1 MRKQISLFLMGIAIM
16 MLFVACGKEQ
26 QQQDSGTDGY
36 VNVTD
41 QVSLDDMMASVV
53 NWQEAGG
60 KLYGSVDSCIYD
72 ISVEQALMLQTA
84 QEVNVTDVGAR
95 IRKFCVDGDGNIYWE
110 PMFQLEA
117 KYLHKHLAESGE
129 DVQIPLSLGD
139 ETIGALVT
147 DQNGRIYLLLDSQ
160 ILVLDGDGNVVS
172 RFSGDQYRFQN
183 DGSKVTENLLA
194 DSQGNL
200 FYLQK
205 VVQDTRGRVLY
216 QGAQKWVE
224 LTGLPK
230 AFDVDDFFLTGEGK
244 IFVSADDTL
253 YEYDLESAE
262 STAVLRYSESNLDKN
277 DIWDIVYVDEEHF
290 LTICLNMQNVQTEM
304 YLLTR
309 TPAEEVLPK
318 KEIVLASISPS
329 PRMLEAVAK
338 FNRMSKEY
346 TVVIERYGMSNEY
359 EGTSDEYPTRQ
370 AAITRLNGSLVGSDP
385 PDLLDMG
392 WPISVATYAEMDA
405 LTDLY
410 PYFKKSD
417 VLDIADYL
425 ENVVEGYTV
434 NGRLVCLPTS
444 FDLSVIIGRT
454 SQVGSEPGWTFED
467 LNAVLEEYPDR
478 KLFIRN
484 YMLRYFLYDHY
495 VNTFVDPETGKC
507 NFDSDEFREF
517 ILWIEKYKLPQEEF
531 MSFFGDYVP
540 EDVLLEDNQLT
551 SFYDLDYQKVR
562 FGDDITFIGH
572 VTKAGTPSYE
582 YTSYGKVGI
591 VESSKDKDGA
601 WAFLEYYIS
610 SAASYHGRSQIGF
623 PTNQKELMKMA
634 KIEMETKGIVR
645 EDGSLTSL
653 GAWGIGD
660 DHVEIHAPTQEDVDT
675 VLDYIDNIDFTQV
688 SSAPS
693 SSLDGIVNMLLED
706 LEPYYLGQKSLE
718 EVTRIFNNRV
728 QLMVDEGR

>member
-16 MLFVACGKEQ
+16 MLFVACGKGEEQ
-26 QQQDSGTDGY
+26 KSSTDGY
-36 VNVTD
+36 VNVTS
-41 QVSLDDMMASVV
+41 QVSLDDMMASILK
-53 NWQEAGG
+53 WQEAGG
-60 KLYGSVDSCIYD
+60 RLYGSADSCIYD
-72 ISVEQALMLQTA
+72 LPVAKVLELQTA
-84 QEVNVTDVGAR
+84 REVNVTDVGAR
-95 IRKFCVDGDGNIYWE
+95 IRNFCVDGEGNIYWE

-117 KYLHKHLAESGE
+117 KYLHKYLVESGE
-129 DVQIPLSLGD
+129 DVQIPLALGD
-139 ETIGALVT
+139 EKIGALVT
-147 DQNGRIYLLLDSQ
+147 DQNGRIYLLLDSG
-160 ILVLDGDGNVVS
+160 ILVLDDDGNVVS
-172 RFSGDQYRFQN
+172 RFSGDQFRFQN
-183 DGSKVTENLLA
+183 NGNRMAENLVA

-205 VVQDTRGRVLY
+205 VVQDTRGMVLY

-262 STAVLRYSESNLDKN
+262 STAVLRYSESNLNKN

-290 LTICLNMQNVQTEM
+290 LTICLNMQNAKTDM

-318 KEIVLASISPS
+318 KEIVLASIYPS
-329 PRMLEAVAK
+329 RDIKAAVAE
-338 FNRMSKEY
+338 FNRLSEEY
-346 TVVIERYGMSNEY
+346 TVVIERYGMSDEY
-359 EGTSDEYPTRQ
+359 EGTSDEYPMRQ
-370 AAITRLNGSLVGSDP
+370 GAITRLNGSLVGSDP

-417 VLDIADYL
+417 ALDIGDYL

-454 SQVGSEPGWTFED
+454 SQVGNEPGWTFEE
-467 LNAVLEEYPDR
+467 LNAVLEKYPDR
-478 KLFIRN
+478 KLFTRN
-484 YMLRYFLYDHY
+484 YMLYYFLYDYY
-495 VNTFVDPETGKC
+495 VNTFVDSETGKC

-517 ILWIEKYKLPQEEF
+517 ILWIETYKLPQEEF
-531 MSFFGDYVP
+531 MSFLGDYVP
-540 EDVLLEDNQLT
+540 EDVLLDSDSLS
-551 SFYDLDYQKVR
+551 SFYDLDRQKIR
-562 FGDDITFIGH
+562 FGGDITFIGH

-582 YTSYGKVGI
+582 YFSGGEVGI
-591 VESSKDKDGA
+591 VESSKNKDGA
-601 WAFLEYYIS
+601 WAFLEYFIS
-610 SAASYHGRSQIGF
+610 SRGSYHGRSQVGF
-623 PTNQKELMKMA
+623 PTNKEELMKMA
-634 KIEMETKGIVR
+634 KIEMETKGIVT
-645 EDGSLTSL
+645 EDGRLTSL
-653 GAWGIGD
+653 GVWGIGD
-660 DHVEIHAPTQEDVDT
+660 DRIEIHAPTQEDVDT